1 MGFRARVFA
10 IVTLVTLVAIATTA
24 WLTVRTTTA
33 EFTDSAA
40 AAARDVDTI
49 EADLVRYGSVHG
61 TWEGVPHLAEELKG
75 RTRQRIRLAGL
86 SGDVIVD
93 TDTLEGRT
101 ARPTTSR
108 PASVLDPRRELVA
121 GAFAMPASGRRTDTP
136 PGAFSSDPPAKS
148 NDPSA
153 DPSAVVLDPSRRPGD
168 SPVSVRIGPRAL
180 LARLSFYRS
189 AIRLRAC
196 YTREGVQ
203 MRVRQP
209 IIWSR
214 NPAAAYV
221 AGIDDDRPA
230 KCAAQ
235 AKSTKA
241 ERAADHEAALAC
253 GAGRTEALGVQDPSL
268 VPEETCEG
276 RVFLQRLESVA
287 PEPLLIWL
295 GHSEPQ
301 RGAVRIPLFRVATA
315 ASVVAVL
322 LAAGTLLLSR
332 RVLAPIATLR
342 VASGRLGAGD
352 LSERV
357 RVRGHDEIAA
367 LGRTFNRM
375 ADSLQ
380 RSEEAQRRMI
390 SDIAHELRTPLS
402 TMRGYLEALQD
413 GVLKPD
419 QELLA
424 SLHEEAVLQQRLI
437 DDLQDLAL
445 AESGALRM
453 RLEPLDAV
461 ELLETYGFTH
471 RVAAESRGVLLLVET
486 APVPP
491 VNGDADRLRQVVGN
505 LVTNALAATPPGGT
519 ITLRAGP
526 ADDDGVLISVADT
539 GHGIGAE
546 DLRNV
551 FDRFWRADAAR
562 GRGTGGR
569 GLGLSIAKGIVA
581 AHGGTL
587 SAESTTGAG
596 STFTVR
602 LPPMPP
608 PDRG

>member
-1 MGFRARVFA
+1 M
-10 IVTLVTLVAIATTA
+10 
-24 WLTVRTTTA
+24 
-33 EFTDSAA
+33 
-40 AAARDVDTI
+40 
-49 EADLVRYGSVHG
+49 
-61 TWEGVPHLAEELKG
+61 
-75 RTRQRIRLAGL
+75 RLH
-86 SGDVIVD
+86 
-93 TDTLEGRT
+93 
-101 ARPTTSR
+101 
-108 PASVLDPRRELVA
+108 
-121 GAFAMPASGRRTDTP
+121 
-136 PGAFSSDPPAKS
+136 
-148 NDPSA
+148 
-153 DPSAVVLDPSRRPGD
+153 
-168 SPVSVRIGPRAL
+168 
-180 LARLSFYRS
+180 FYRV

-196 YTREGVQ
+196 YTREGIA
-203 MRVRQP
+203 MRRQEP
-209 IIWSR
+209 IVFPR
-214 NPAAAYV
+214 NPVAAYTPA
-221 AGIDDDRPA
+221 AGDDGPKR
-230 KCAAQ
+230 CATR

-241 ERAADHEAALAC
+241 ESAADTQAVRACAAAS
-253 GAGRTEALGVQDPSL
+253 GAVGVEDLFL

-295 GHSEPQ
+295 GYSEPQ
-301 RGAVRIPLFRVATA
+301 RGAVRIPLFRVAAA

-342 VASGRLGAGD
+342 VASSRLGAGN

-357 RVRGHDEIAA
+357 RVRGQDEIAA

-453 RLEPLDAV
+453 RLEPLDVV

-471 RVAAESRGVLLLVET
+471 RVAAESQGVRLLVDT
-486 APVPP
+486 VPVPS

-519 ITLRAGP
+519 ITLRAWP
-526 ADDDGVLISVADT
+526 ADDGGVLISVADT
-539 GHGIGAE
+539 GHGIEAD

-569 GLGLSIAKGIVA
+569 GRGLGLSIAKGIVA

-587 SAESTTGAG
+587 SAESATGAG
-596 STFTVR
+596 STFTVQ

-608 PDRG
+608 PESR